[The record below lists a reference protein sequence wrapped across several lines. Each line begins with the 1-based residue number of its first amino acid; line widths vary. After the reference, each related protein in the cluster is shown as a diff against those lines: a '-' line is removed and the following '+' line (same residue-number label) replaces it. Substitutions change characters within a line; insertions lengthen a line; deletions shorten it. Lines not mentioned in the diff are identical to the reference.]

1 MDKERVIKNMRDAIE
16 ANKHIREQTNN
27 ALSHG
32 IGLLEKQD
40 GEYERGLNDCM
51 NAIKKIMR
59 LIPSGEK
66 YISCDDLEIIFG
78 TYSWQDI
85 IRDNN
90 PKELISKIEVYE
102 KKKEE
107 EAAKPKLGDVVELT
121 HRNRI
126 GQETYVR
133 GIYLQETDETHN
145 VIVDGGN
152 VYIFEKESVVSIN
165 KTGDFLDIPGTL
177 RFIK

>member
-1 MDKERVIKNMRDAIE
+1 MNKEQVIKSMRDAIE

-40 GEYERGLNDCM
+40 GEYERGLEAGWKLATDVIYMSTDDRFHTFGYKSINLTLKNHTGSDALKLY
-51 NAIKKIMR
+51 NEY
-59 LIPSGEK
+59 LGE
-66 YISCDDLEIIFG
+66 
-78 TYSWQDI
+78 Q
-85 IRDNN
+85 
-90 PKELISKIEVYE
+90 

-145 VIVDGGN
+145 VVVDSGN
-152 VYIFEKESVVSIN
+152 VYIFEKESVVSIK